1 MAYNSEYPYTDATRY
16 NSDWALNKIKD
27 LQAQL
32 DNIGDDIFNRSKE
45 YTDERVSVFQNQLDN
60 MRQELTETENR
71 INNSFDSFK
80 SDVLAQLVIFDS
92 RIDAFRTE
100 INNDIIGVNAR
111 TDEAIKQNNE
121 YLINE
126 LTVELSKL
134 RVVNYFTGES
144 ISVQEMFD
152 YLSNLHVE
160 NGITYDELVA
170 LEKTFDAL
178 AGLLVTYTQVAI
190 NGKLVII

>member
-45 YTDERVSVFQNQLDN
+45 YTNERVSVFQNQLDN
-60 MRQELTETENR
+60 MRQELTETEKR
-71 INNSFDSFK
+71 INSSFDSFK
-80 SDVLAQLVIFDS
+80 GDVLAQLVIFDS

-126 LTVELSKL
+126 LSVELSKL

-160 NGITYDELVA
+160 NGITYDELIA

>member
-16 NSDWALNKIKD
+16 NSDWVLNKIKE
-27 LQAQL
+27 LQEEL
-32 DNIGDDIFNRSKE
+32 NNIGDDIFNRSKD
-45 YTDERVSVFQNQLDN
+45 YTDERVSTFQNQLNN
-60 MRQELTETENR
+60 MRKELTDTENR
-71 INNSFDSFK
+71 INSGFDSFK
-80 SDVLAQLVIFDS
+80 SDVLAQLLIFDS
-92 RIDAFRTE
+92 RINAFQTE

-121 YLINE
+121 YLISE
-126 LTVELSKL
+126 LSVELSKL

-190 NGKLVII
+190 NGKLIII

>member
-45 YTDERVSVFQNQLDN
+45 YTDERVSAFQNQLDN
-60 MRQELTETENR
+60 MRKELTDTENR
-71 INNSFDSFK
+71 INSSFDSFK

-121 YLINE
+121 YLISE
-126 LTVELSKL
+126 LSVERSKL

-190 NGKLVII
+190 NGKLVLM

>member
-32 DNIGDDIFNRSKE
+32 DNIGDEIFNRSKE
-45 YTDERVSVFQNQLDN
+45 YTDERVSSFQNQVDS
-60 MRQELTETENR
+60 MRKELNATESR
-71 INNSFDSFK
+71 INSGFDSFK
-80 SDVLAQLVIFDS
+80 SDVLAQLIIFDS
-92 RIDAFRTE
+92 RISAFRTE

-126 LTVELSKL
+126 LSVELSKL

-144 ISVQEMFD
+144 VTVQEMFD
-152 YLSNLHVE
+152 YLCNLHAE
-160 NGITYDELVA
+160 NGITYEELIT
-170 LEKTFDAL
+170 LEKTFDSL
-178 AGLLVTYTQVAI
+178 AGLRVTYTQVAI

>member
-45 YTDERVSVFQNQLDN
+45 YTDERVRGFQNQLDN
-60 MRQELTETENR
+60 MRKELTDTENR
-71 INNSFDSFK
+71 INSSFDSFK

-126 LTVELSKL
+126 LSVELSKL

-160 NGITYDELVA
+160 NGITYNELVA
-170 LEKTFDAL
+170 
-178 AGLLVTYTQVAI
+178 
-190 NGKLVII
+190 

>member
-27 LQAQL
+27 LQTQL

-45 YTDERVSVFQNQLDN
+45 YTDERVSAFQNQLDN
-60 MRQELTETENR
+60 MRKELTDTENR
-71 INNSFDSFK
+71 INSGFDSFK
-80 SDVLAQLVIFDS
+80 SDVLAQLLIFDS
-92 RIDAFRTE
+92 RINDFRTE

-121 YLINE
+121 YLISE
-126 LTVELSKL
+126 LSVELSKL

-160 NGITYDELVA
+160 NGITYDELIA

-178 AGLLVTYTQVAI
+178 AGLRVTYTQVAI

>member
-45 YTDERVSVFQNQLDN
+45 YTDERVSAFQNQLDN
-60 MRQELTETENR
+60 MRKELTDTENR
-71 INNSFDSFK
+71 INSGFDSFK
-80 SDVLAQLVIFDS
+80 SDVLAQLLIFDS
-92 RIDAFRTE
+92 RINDFRTE

-126 LTVELSKL
+126 LSVELSKL

>member
-45 YTDERVSVFQNQLDN
+45 YTDERVSAFQNQLDN
-60 MRQELTETENR
+60 MRKELTDTENR
-71 INNSFDSFK
+71 INSGFDSFK
-80 SDVLAQLVIFDS
+80 SDVLAQLLIFDS

-126 LTVELSKL
+126 LSVELSKL

>member
-45 YTDERVSVFQNQLDN
+45 YTDERVGAFQIQLEN
-60 MRQELTETENR
+60 MRKELTDTEKR
-71 INNSFDSFK
+71 INSSFDSFK
-80 SDVLAQLVIFDS
+80 SDVLAQLLIFDS
-92 RIDAFRTE
+92 RISAFRTE

-111 TDEAIKQNNE
+111 TDEAIKQNIE

-126 LTVELSKL
+126 LSVELSKL

-190 NGKLVII
+190 NGKLVIV

>member
-27 LQAQL
+27 LQEQL
-32 DNIGDDIFNRSKE
+32 NNIGDDIYNRSKQ
-45 YTDERVSVFQNQLDN
+45 YTDERVSAFQNQLDN
-60 MRQELTETENR
+60 MRAELTATENR
-71 INNSFDSFK
+71 INSGFDSFK
-80 SDVLAQLVIFDS
+80 SDVLAQLLIFDS
-92 RIDAFRTE
+92 RINAFRTE

-126 LTVELSKL
+126 LSVELSKL
-134 RVVNYFTGES
+134 KVVNYFTGES

-152 YLSNLHVE
+152 YLANLHVE
-160 NGITYDELVA
+160 NGITYDELIA
-170 LEKTFDAL
+170 LEKSVDNL
-178 AGLLVTYTQVAI
+178 AGLRVTYTQVAI

>member
-32 DNIGDDIFNRSKE
+32 DNIGDDIFNRSKD
-45 YTDERVSVFQNQLDN
+45 YTDERVSTFQNQLNN
-60 MRQELTETENR
+60 MRKELTDTENR
-71 INNSFDSFK
+71 INSGFDSFK
-80 SDVLAQLVIFDS
+80 SDVLAQLLIFDS
-92 RIDAFRTE
+92 RINAFQTE

-121 YLINE
+121 YLISE
-126 LTVELSKL
+126 LSVELSKL

-190 NGKLVII
+190 NGKLIII

>member
-32 DNIGDDIFNRSKE
+32 DNIGDDIFNRSKD
-45 YTDERVSVFQNQLDN
+45 YTDERVSAFQNQLDS
-60 MRQELTETENR
+60 MRKELTDTENR
-71 INNSFDSFK
+71 INSSFDSFK

-121 YLINE
+121 YLISE
-126 LTVELSKL
+126 LSVELSKL
-134 RVVNYFTGES
+134 KVVNYFTGES

-160 NGITYDELVA
+160 NGITYEELVA
-170 LEKTFDAL
+170 LKKTYDAL
-178 AGLLVTYTQVAI
+178 AGLRVTYTQVAI

>member
-27 LQAQL
+27 LQEQL

-45 YTDERVSVFQNQLDN
+45 YTDERVSAFQNQLDN
-60 MRQELTETENR
+60 MREELTATETR
-71 INNSFDSFK
+71 INSSFDSFK
-80 SDVLAQLVIFDS
+80 SNVLAQLLIFDS

-121 YLINE
+121 YLISE
-126 LTVELSKL
+126 LSVELSKL

-160 NGITYDELVA
+160 NGITYAELVA

>member
-45 YTDERVSVFQNQLDN
+45 YTDERVSAFQNQLDN
-60 MRQELTETENR
+60 MRKELTYTENR
-71 INNSFDSFK
+71 INSGFDSFK
-80 SDVLAQLVIFDS
+80 SDVLAQLLIFDS

-126 LTVELSKL
+126 LSVELSKL

>member
-27 LQAQL
+27 LQVQL

-45 YTDERVSVFQNQLDN
+45 YTDERVSAFQNQLDS
-60 MRQELTETENR
+60 MRKELTETENR
-71 INNSFDSFK
+71 INSSFDSFK
-80 SDVLAQLVIFDS
+80 SDVLAQLLIFDS
-92 RIDAFRTE
+92 RISDFRTE

-121 YLINE
+121 YLINK
-126 LTVELSKL
+126 LSVELSKL
-134 RVVNYFTGES
+134 RVTNYFTGES

-178 AGLLVTYTQVAI
+178 AELLVTYTQVAI

>member
-45 YTDERVSVFQNQLDN
+45 YTDERVSAFQNQLDN
-60 MRQELTETENR
+60 MRKELTDTENR
-71 INNSFDSFK
+71 INSGFDSFK
-80 SDVLAQLVIFDS
+80 SDVLAQLLIFDS

-126 LTVELSKL
+126 LSLELSKL

-160 NGITYDELVA
+160 NGITYEELVA

>member
-32 DNIGDDIFNRSKE
+32 DSIGDDIFNRSKE
-45 YTDERVSVFQNQLDN
+45 YTDERVSSFQNQLDN
-60 MRQELTETENR
+60 MRQELTVTENR

-126 LTVELSKL
+126 LSVELSKL

-152 YLSNLHVE
+152 YLCNLHVE

-178 AGLLVTYTQVAI
+178 AGLRVTYTQVAI

>member
-60 MRQELTETENR
+60 MRKELTDTENR
-71 INNSFDSFK
+71 INSSFDSFK
-80 SDVLAQLVIFDS
+80 SDVLAQLIIFDS

-126 LTVELSKL
+126 LSVELSKL

-178 AGLLVTYTQVAI
+178 SGLLVTYTQVAI

>member
-27 LQAQL
+27 LQ
-32 DNIGDDIFNRSKE
+32 
-45 YTDERVSVFQNQLDN
+45 NQLDTISDDILKSAN
-60 MRQELTETENR
+60 KYTDDAVSAFQAQVNNLSRELKRTEER
-71 INNSFDSFK
+71 INSSFNQFRTQVTS
-80 SDVLAQLVIFDS
+80 QLLVFDS
-92 RIDAFRTE
+92 RIDAFRDE
-100 INNDIIGVNAR
+100 INADIIGVNAR

-126 LTVELSKL
+126 LSVELSKL

-152 YLSNLHVE
+152 YLCNLHVE

-170 LEKTFDAL
+170 LEKTFDEL
-178 AGLLVTYTQVAI
+178 AGLRVTYTQVAI

>member
-45 YTDERVSVFQNQLDN
+45 YTDERVRGFQNQLDS
-60 MRQELTETENR
+60 MRKELTDTENR

-121 YLINE
+121 YLISE
-126 LTVELSKL
+126 LSVELSKL

-160 NGITYDELVA
+160 NGITYDELIA